1 MHSEELMT
9 ARDASQSAQFSPVPA
24 TMELQSP
31 NQVALPHGP
40 SASSVQQPAN
50 TVSEVFPPTVSPALT
65 TSGAQ
70 PTTSDTVP
78 STSSDLM
85 ERLWNRAYDE
95 LKANE
100 DKWVD
105 AYERILSRKL
115 KGDDSSSTNL
125 ELQENKIEQK
135 NPAKRQQQMS
145 QLVEV
150 GLRKTAS
157 EDKVKQ
163 AIGEA
168 MQGVLNVKD
177 VIGLAL
183 QPMPQAALAWTSVCL
198 ALQVSLLPPPPSF
211 LKKNWNNT
219 Y

>member
-1 MHSEELMT
+1 MT
-9 ARDASQSAQFSPVPA
+9 ARDASQPAQFSPLPA
-24 TMELQSP
+24 TMELRTP
-31 NQVALPHGP
+31 NQVASPHGP
-40 SASSVQQPAN
+40 SASSVQQPAK
-50 TVSEVFPPTVSPALT
+50 TVSEVFPPTTSPAPT
-65 TSGAQ
+65 TSSSQ

-78 STSSDLM
+78 STSLDLM
-85 ERLWNRAYDE
+85 ERLSNQAYNE

-105 AYERILSRKL
+105 AYKRILSRKL

-135 NPAKRQQQMS
+135 NPAKRRQQMS
-145 QLVEV
+145 RLVEA

-177 VIGLAL
+177 IIGLAL
-183 QPMPQAALAWTSVCL
+183 QPVPQAALAWTSVCL
-198 ALQVSLLPPPPSF
+198 ALQVSLLPPPPLF
-211 LKKNWNNT
+211 
-219 Y
+219 